1 MVGKDNFSSEVNLK
15 KHFGKRLKRF
25 VETAIIDGKFE
36 TKKQLAEEYL
46 GCSPAA
52 LDAWCNGKNF
62 PYVNYL
68 LKICEIFDVSADY
81 LLQLPGMENV
91 EIAKEEYLSDLQ
103 SAEGSVLT
111 THRARVA
118 TDMYFWE
125 QNEEGLDILQTNADH
140 IEKGIIVKRLFILSG
155 IGKALFIS
163 ERKIRKDIFSIIK
176 KQMMMG
182 ISVKILISSDVAPE
196 DHQLL
201 GEFGIIDE
209 NIVYF
214 TSEGGAVPFFVA
226 YSGHVIDDY
235 VTRFKTL
242 WEKYGQDL
250 DYFR

>member
-1 MVGKDNFSSEVNLK
+1 MVEKDDFSSVVNSK
-15 KHFGKRLKRF
+15 KRFGKRLKRL
-25 VETAIIDGKFE
+25 VETAIEDGKFE
-36 TKKQLAEEYL
+36 TKKQLAEEYI

-52 LDAWCNGKNF
+52 LDKWCKGNF
-62 PYVNYL
+62 PYVDSL

-182 ISVKILISSDVAPE
+182 ISVKILISSDIALE
-196 DHQLL
+196 DHRLL

-214 TSEGGAVPFFVA
+214 TSEGGSVPFFVA

-235 VTRFKTL
+235 VSRFKTL

-250 DYFR
+250 DCFQW